1 MPQTKSPRSLF
12 GELLDWMLAPLLVIW
27 PVGVLLTWG
36 VAQDLARRP
45 YDRELGA
52 AAQGLADQVQM
63 RRDAQQALSLSA
75 ESLSLM
81 RIEDEDQVL
90 FQVLGPRGELLA
102 GDPRLALPEGVAPYS
117 GPPLLRNEQLQGEAL
132 RVATLWRRASTDR
145 PGWITIQVAE
155 TTGKRQRMAS
165 AIVKGVLL
173 PQFVLLPL
181 AALLGWLA
189 LVQGLR
195 PLKALS
201 ERIRH
206 READDLSPIP
216 EREAPE
222 EILPLVRA
230 TNELLARREQA
241 AQLQQQFL
249 ANAAHQLKTPLAGLR
264 TQAELAGRALR
275 SGQASAAELA
285 QSFAQIANGSQR
297 AAHMVNQLLALARAD
312 ASAPLAL
319 EPVDLVDL
327 ARDVTQDFV
336 PQALERRIDLGFDGP
351 ESPQLAVQ
359 GQRWQ
364 LVELLRNLVDNAL
377 RYTPRGGEVTVRV
390 SEDPFG
396 QVVVLQV
403 EDSGPGIAPE
413 ARERVFQPFYRQ
425 LGTGVDGSGLGL
437 TIAGQ
442 IAERHG
448 TRIELDDAR
457 ERRGPDTM
465 PGARFT
471 LRLPAT
477 PWPADPGREA

>member
-1 MPQTKSPRSLF
+1 
-12 GELLDWMLAPLLVIW
+12 
-27 PVGVLLTWG
+27 
-36 VAQDLARRP
+36 
-45 YDRELGA
+45 
-52 AAQGLADQVQM
+52 
-63 RRDAQQALSLSA
+63 
-75 ESLSLM
+75 M
-81 RIEDEDQVL
+81 RIQEGDEVY
-90 FQVLGPRGELLA
+90 FQVLGPNGELLA
-102 GDPRLALPEGVAPYS
+102 GDASLPVPSSVAPHS
-117 GPPLLRNEQLQGEAL
+117 GAPVLRDEQLQGEAL
-132 RVATLWRRASTDR
+132 RLATVWRRVSTER
-145 PGWITIQVAE
+145 PGWITVQVAE
-155 TTGKRQRMAS
+155 TLGKRQRMAS
-165 AIVKGVLL
+165 DIVKSVLL

-189 LVQGLR
+189 LVQGLK

-201 ERIRH
+201 ERIRL
-206 READDLSPIP
+206 RTADDLSPIA
-216 EREAPE
+216 ERDTPE

-241 AQLQQQFL
+241 AQLQHQFL

-275 SGQASAAELA
+275 SGQANPIELE
-285 QSFAQIANGSQR
+285 QSFAQIAKGSQR
-297 AAHMVNQLLALARAD
+297 AAHLVNQLLALAKAE
-312 ASAPLAL
+312 AGAPVAQEPIDLA
-319 EPVDLVDL
+319 EL

-336 PQALERRIDLGFDGP
+336 PHALERRIDLGFEGP
-351 ESPQLAVQ
+351 ETCQLHVQ

-390 SEDPFG
+390 REDPFG
-396 QVVVLQV
+396 KVVALQV

-448 TRIELDDAR
+448 SRIELEDAR
-457 ERRGPDTM
+457 DRRTSSSQ

-471 LRLPAT
+471 LRLPGQDVSDRLLNT
-477 PWPADPGREA
+477 PQ

>member
-81 RIEDEDQVL
+81 RIEDDDQVL

-165 AIVKGVLL
+165 DIVKGVLL